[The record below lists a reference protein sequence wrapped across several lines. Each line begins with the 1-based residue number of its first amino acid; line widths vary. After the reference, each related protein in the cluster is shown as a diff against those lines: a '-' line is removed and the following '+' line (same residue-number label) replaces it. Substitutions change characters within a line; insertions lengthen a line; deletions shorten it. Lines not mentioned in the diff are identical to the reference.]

1 MDPISS
7 TFVLA
12 LGAAFIGA
20 IIAVR
25 FQQSVVIGFILA
37 GIIIGPYTPGIVGDA
52 HAVDA
57 LANIGIILLLFA
69 IGVQFSVPDLLQV
82 GRVAILGG
90 LAQVVILIGIGY
102 AIGIAL
108 GWGSL
113 EAFAFGAV
121 VSNSS
126 STVLGKVLG
135 DRGELSTIQGR
146 VGLAWSTVQDLSTI
160 ALIVILTALASD
172 GGNLLLDMGWA
183 LVKAGA
189 FFALLIPIGSKLL
202 PWMFERLAMLQ
213 NREVFLMAVALLA
226 MGTGYAASF
235 FGLSVAIGAFL
246 AGVIVSESDH
256 SHHILGEIVPIRDI
270 FAGLFFVSVGM
281 LADPEFI
288 IESFPLVL
296 VGAFT
301 IILIK
306 GLVVTGISMLF
317 EYPLRASLLI
327 GVTLAQSAEFSFLL
341 ARVGVDLGVISARV
355 FNLLL
360 AAIVISIILS
370 PTLHRVMNAVTLPLE
385 RRLQKKRF
393 APANSHAP
401 PPPDFTGHT
410 IICGYGRVGS
420 RIGAML
426 QKFGFPFVAIDN
438 NIHVASQL
446 QDFNSRIYYSSID
459 NPAVLDRAGLATA
472 RLLVLAV
479 PDVIAARRAID
490 YARQVNPNITIVARS
505 HSDAE
510 RMALVE
516 QGVDEAVMGEL
527 ELALEMTR
535 FALTELGINPEEAH
549 AVIDRLRH
557 ENDHLPWE
565 EAIADLDLTVTG
577 HPNVPLLESE
587 EDGLRVERERQLQL
601 GGEHAQ
607 D

>member
-1 MDPISS
+1 MDPIGT

-12 LGAAFIGA
+12 LGTALVGA
-20 IIAVR
+20 MIAVR
-25 FQQSVVIGFILA
+25 LRQSVVIGFILA
-37 GIIIGPYTPGIVGDA
+37 GIVIGPYTPGIVGDA
-52 HAVDA
+52 DAVDA

-69 IGVQFSVPDLLQV
+69 IGVQFSVRDLMQV
-82 GRVAILGG
+82 GRIAILGG
-90 LAQVVILIGIGY
+90 LTQVVILIGIGY
-102 AIGIAL
+102 AIGVAL

-135 DRGELSTIQGR
+135 DRGELNTIQGR

-172 GGNLLLDMGWA
+172 GGNLVLDMLWA
-183 LVKAGA
+183 LAKAGL
-189 FFALLIPIGSKLL
+189 FFALLIPIGSKFL
-202 PWMFERLAMLQ
+202 PWLFERLATLQ

-226 MGTGYAASF
+226 MGTGYAATF

-256 SHHILGEIVPIRDI
+256 SHQILGEIVPIRDI

-288 IESFPLVL
+288 IGSFPLVL

-301 IILIK
+301 IIVIK
-306 GLVVTGISMLF
+306 GLVATGISMLF
-317 EYPLRASLLI
+317 EYPLRSSLLI

-341 ARVGVDLGVISARV
+341 ARVGVDLEVLSARV

-360 AAIVISIILS
+360 AATVISIVAS
-370 PTLHRVMNAVTLPLE
+370 PALHRLMNTVTVPLD
-385 RRLQKKRF
+385 RRLQNRRF
-393 APANSHAP
+393 AEEHNHGP
-401 PPPDFTGHT
+401 PPPPFTGHT

-426 QKFGFPFVAIDN
+426 QKFGFPFVVIDN
-438 NIHVASQL
+438 NNRVAAHL
-446 QDFNSRIYYSSID
+446 NNFNSPIYFSSVD
-459 NPAVLDRAGLATA
+459 NPLVLDRAGLQHA
-472 RLLVLAV
+472 RMLVLAV
-479 PDVIAARRAID
+479 PDVVATRRAVD
-490 YARQVNPNITIVARS
+490 YAKRVNPDIKIVARS

-510 RMALVE
+510 RMALVD

-535 FALTELGINPEEAH
+535 FALTELGIDPEEAR
-549 AVIDRLRH
+549 ALLERLRRQD
-557 ENDHLPWE
+557 ERIPWE
-565 EAIADLDLTVTG
+565 DAIADLELSTTFSPKTTSIASAD
-577 HPNVPLLESE
+577 
-587 EDGLRVERERQLQL
+587 DGLHTQQQLQL
-601 GGEHAQ
+601 EQEHAQ